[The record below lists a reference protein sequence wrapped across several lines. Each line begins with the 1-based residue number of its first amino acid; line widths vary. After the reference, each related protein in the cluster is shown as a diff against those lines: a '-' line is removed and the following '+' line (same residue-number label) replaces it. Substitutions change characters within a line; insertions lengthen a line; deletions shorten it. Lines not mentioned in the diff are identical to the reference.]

1 MNAKRKEVKA
11 ENPSATPRDITK
23 KISLLWEKLLNE
35 EKQQFEE
42 EAEKKRLDYEKEFG
56 PVNKLSTESNQ
67 LEFEKK
73 KSSNSASRIQSK
85 NNKQMKKKKTRRRRR
100 R

>member
-1 MNAKRKEVKA
+1 LNAKRKEVKA